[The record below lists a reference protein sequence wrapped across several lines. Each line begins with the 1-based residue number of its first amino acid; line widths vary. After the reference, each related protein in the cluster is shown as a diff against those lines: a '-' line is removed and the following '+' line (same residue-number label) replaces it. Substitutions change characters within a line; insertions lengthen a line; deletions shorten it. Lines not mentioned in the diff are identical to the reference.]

1 MTFVSGG
8 LKSGSADKAK
18 EEQVK
23 TEVIEETLDD
33 IKSSDDD
40 DDDQEVLDPNDEEYE
55 KEYLGKKRPREEDA
69 SQNVKSE
76 PSPKRDP
83 KLETRVENGLKI
95 GGQTSA
101 KGGYSMTTLFGMKEK
116 KDKAFGKFAGKG
128 TFAERMMAKMGYK
141 EGSGLGKYDQG
152 MINPVEAVLRKKGT
166 GLGAAGTERTK
177 QR

>member
-40 DDDQEVLDPNDEEYE
+40 EDDQEVLDPNDEEYE

-128 TFAERMMAKMGYK
+128 TFAERMMRGGVHSSARFP
-141 EGSGLGKYDQG
+141 STQ
-152 MINPVEAVLRKKGT
+152 
-166 GLGAAGTERTK
+166 
-177 QR
+177 